1 MRHLHKLAEFSP
13 DTNMNTKNL
22 AIVWAPN
29 LLKSKEMDAKDCM
42 QYDMLHSITLQAN
55 ISEFLIANADTI
67 FNDKFASLVRNKH
80 DMKNNIAKPYR
91 PISICYNTAGAKLL
105 SLEEAQDKY
114 KQVGPSDLPKYHTVI
129 EIPKLGKKKKNK
141 SDKSKAANLMNGNI
155 PPANVQ
161 IQQQFDALQQQQQ
174 QQQTTQSINIPTS
187 SSSHSVV
194 SASPNTISAAGSSSP
209 AFKSLIRTLRMGS
222 MKQTSANTNQQQ
234 QPEKSSKLDILTM
247 PISVDEKP
255 VTPSLSRTASTSTFK
270 PLTSSTIG
278 ITTPSNESAKLE
290 FNNCINQLQSA
301 SSHMLNPIM
310 PTSVSSFTGT
320 LSPPTS
326 TMAPV
331 LLRNSKLNQSQHSI
345 HSSYGHQQAPVLSTF
360 KDSPSSSSSFDSNQP
375 QKKGKFIRFIL
386 SLWFPFLV
394 RASKLRRVK
403 EI

>member
-80 DMKNNIAKPYR
+80 DVKNNIAKAYR

-105 SLEEAQDKY
+105 TLEEAQDKY

-141 SDKSKAANLMNGNI
+141 SDKSKPSTNLMNGNN

-161 IQQQFDALQQQQQ
+161 IQQQFDALQQQQS
-174 QQQTTQSINIPTS
+174 TQSINIPTS
-187 SSSHSVV
+187 SSSHSMV

-209 AFKSLIRTLRMGS
+209 AFKSLMRTLRMGS
-222 MKQTSANTNQQQ
+222 MKQTSSTSNQQQ
-234 QPEKSSKLDILTM
+234 QQDKSSKLDILTM

-255 VTPSLSRTASTSTFK
+255 VTPCLSRTASTSTFK

-278 ITTPSNESAKLE
+278 ITTPNNESAKLE

-301 SSHMLNPIM
+301 SSHMLNPTV
-310 PTSVSSFTGT
+310 PTSVSTFTGT

-326 TMAPV
+326 SVAPV

-345 HSSYGHQQAPVLSTF
+345 HSSYGQQQAPMLSTF

-375 QKKGKFIRFIL
+375 PKKGKLIRFIF
-386 SLWFPFLV
+386 SL
-394 RASKLRRVK
+394 
-403 EI
+403 